1 MGDGTCAKPAHEEE
15 QLREEGGADEK
26 LAAYDA
32 SGPVGHNGDEEP
44 RTSERLGNGEGDEPG
59 TLAPSPARPGSDD
72 EGEGAEGAAVA
83 SQAAL
88 NLVEIVRQEKNPS
101 SW

>member
-1 MGDGTCAKPAHEEE
+1 MRKK

-59 TLAPSPARPGSDD
+59 TPRAVASSPGPDD
-72 EGEGAEGAAVA
+72 EGEAPRA
-83 SQAAL
+83 
-88 NLVEIVRQEKNPS
+88 PP
-101 SW
+101 